1 MRHRDIRRANRQFM
15 LAIMAMA
22 IVVLMVGSLRFV
34 SSHSVYPNP
43 SLFVLENDAWIN
55 NI

>member
-22 IVVLMVGSLRFV
+22 IVVLMVVAFFWYWCLPVR
-34 SSHSVYPNP
+34 
-43 SLFVLENDAWIN
+43 
-55 NI
+55 